1 MTNLVKSFF
10 SKPDLEAIEAAIT
23 EVEKNTSGKLRVEIR
38 QKRHRN
44 EKSLSIEQIARR
56 EFVHLGM
63 GKTHE
68 RNGVLLFLLLE
79 EHQFYILADA
89 HIHKKVNP
97 DHWQEIANSMSAKFS
112 QKQFRDGII
121 EAVRAA
127 GKVLTAHYPH
137 RTDDKNELSND
148 VVVN

>member
-1 MTNLVKSFF
+1 MTNLVKNLF
-10 SKPDLEAIEAAIT
+10 SKPDLEAIAGAIA
-23 EVEKNTSGKLRVEIR
+23 EIEKTTSGELRVEIR

-44 EKSLSIEQIARR
+44 EKLLTIEQIARR
-56 EFVHLGM
+56 EFFHLGM

-79 EHQFYILADA
+79 ERQFYILADE
-89 HIHKKVNP
+89 HIHKKVTP

-112 QKQFRDGII
+112 QQQFRDGII

-127 GKVLTAHYPH
+127 GKVLAAHYPH
-137 RTDDKNELSND
+137 KADDKNELSND